1 MLIIDRFEGDYAVVE
16 YSGENET
23 ETMEIPRELVPDD
36 AKEGAILKLVVDKN
50 STQKRKKE
58 IDDLADDLFK

>member
-36 AKEGAILKLVVDKN
+36 AKEGAILKLVVDKK

>member
-36 AKEGAILKLVVDKN
+36 AREGAILKLVVDKK

>member
-36 AKEGAILKLVVDKN
+36 AKEGAILKLIVDKK